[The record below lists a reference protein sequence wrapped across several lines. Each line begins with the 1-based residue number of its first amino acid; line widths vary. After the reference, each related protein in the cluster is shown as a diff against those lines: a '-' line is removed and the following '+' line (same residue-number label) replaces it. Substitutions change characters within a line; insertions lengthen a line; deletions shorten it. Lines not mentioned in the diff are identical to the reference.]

1 MREIRTSDLKLNMVI
16 GQDVYNSASQ
26 LIIPMGTIL
35 TKYAIDRLEQYSI
48 RRVYII
54 EETPKKESFIE
65 ETPKFTETKK
75 FKEFK
80 KEYDEGIHS
89 IQDSLNDIVEK
100 NAPVDIDNMYNNMES
115 LINESDSINVMD
127 MIANLR
133 HYDDSTYAHAVNVSL
148 ICNMLARWLNF
159 SEEDIKMVTMC
170 GLLHDVGKI
179 KIPSEIIKKPGKL
192 TEEEYTIVKR
202 HSLEG
207 YKILNGQKVDI
218 QIQYAALMHHER
230 CDGSGYPRGLHREQ
244 ISPFAKIV
252 AIADVYDAMTAN
264 RVYRGPICPF
274 EVIRIFEN
282 EGLRKYETE
291 YIMTFLQRV
300 ADTYMNAEVKLT
312 DGREGKVVFI
322 NKMQIHAPTI
332 QCGGD
337 IVDLSR
343 QRELK
348 VVQIL

>member
-1 MREIRTSDLKLNMVI
+1 MKELRRENLRLGMII
-16 GQDVYNSASQ
+16 GQDVYNNASQ
-26 LIIPMGTIL
+26 LIIPEGTVL
-35 TKYAIDRLEQYSI
+35 TEYVIMRLEQYSI
-48 RRVYII
+48 RKVMIMDEDPNKDLSTENI
-54 EETPKKESFIE
+54 N
-65 ETPKFTETKK
+65 KFTETKK

-80 KEYDEGIHS
+80 KEYDEEIHTF
-89 IQDSLNDIVEK
+89 QDSLNQIVGK
-100 NAPVDIDNMYNNMES
+100 NSNVDIDHMYQNMVS
-115 LINESDSINVMD
+115 LINGGEGVNIID
-127 MIANLR
+127 MVANLR
-133 HYDDSTYAHAVNVSL
+133 QYDDSTYAHAVNVSL
-148 ICNMLARWLNF
+148 ICNMLAQWLKF
-159 SEEDIKMVTMC
+159 SAEDVKMATMC

-192 TEEEYTIVKR
+192 TEEEFAIVKG
-202 HSLEG
+202 HSFEG
-207 YKILNGQKVDI
+207 YKILNRQNVDL

-230 CDGSGYPRGLHREQ
+230 CDGSGYPIGLKREQ
-244 ISPFAKIV
+244 INPFAKIV
-252 AIADVYDAMTAN
+252 AIADVYDAMTSK
-264 RVYRGPICPF
+264 RVYRGPVCPF
-274 EVIRIFEN
+274 EVIRIFED

-343 QRELK
+343 ERELK
-348 VVQIL
+348 VAQIL